1 MLHGREV
8 PIFVRETYLELN
20 DEDAKTLEFALDW
33 AMRPMAGEQIAILL
47 GRLSAHKKQ
56 TQTDSALAAIL
67 ARDLMLELS
76 TYPAGAIWWSVD
88 HLIRS
93 NEPFY
98 PTMGEVLQLADDFL
112 KVLTRAKQLQE
123 AK

>member
-1 MLHGREV
+1 MGRA
-8 PIFVRETYLELN
+8 TYIELSE
-20 DEDAKTLEFALDW
+20 EDAKTLDFALDW

-47 GRLSAHKKQ
+47 CRLSAHKKQ

-67 ARDLMLELS
+67 ARDFMIELS
-76 TYPAGAIWWSVD
+76 HYPAGAVWWSID

-93 NEPFY
+93 KEPFY
-98 PTMGEVLQLADDFL
+98 PTMGEVLQLADNFL
-112 KVLTRAKQLQE
+112 QVLIKAQKLRE